1 MPFSAIPTL
10 SDEVVALLLV
20 GAEESLDDLETC
32 VLRIFPDALIDRAST
47 ASEARSWMARG
58 SYHMIMSGAELP
70 DGDGIALLEE
80 AHQTHRNAVRVLLGD
95 GLSSE
100 TTAAAINSGQVYRI
114 LSPPYTDS
122 IVERCVRNGLDWRQ
136 HGLAMRLLLDDQRQ
150 VHLALASSLSALER
164 TQRQMVHVERLA
176 TVGRLTS
183 GIIHEVRNQ
192 LTGLMGVFDTIRYEG
207 GPSSET
213 AKRGYEVVKRL
224 VARISSIESFAR
236 SGGWAYEMEDVSAGE
251 VVDQLHALYRLEI
264 GEPGLL
270 VAAKPI
276 VRAAVFHV
284 DAGKLVHA
292 ILSLVQEGHDR
303 FDAPINLRATLRS
316 DDALQIVLQASGAS
330 PRPRVRRP
338 DQGVSPLRTV
348 VQMIVEAHGG
358 RLVELDPDARRE
370 YVRITVPCAAIR
382 RVDPPLSKPDL
393 EETS

>member
-1 MPFSAIPTL
+1 LPFSPIPTL

-20 GAEESLDDLETC
+20 GGQESLDDLETS
-32 VLRIFPDALIDRAST
+32 VLRIFADALIDRAST
-47 ASEARSWMARG
+47 SSGARSWMARG
-58 SYHMIMSGAELP
+58 GYHMIMCAAELP

-80 AHQTHRNAVRVLLGD
+80 AHQSHRNAVRVLLGD

-100 TTAAAINSGQVYRI
+100 TAAAAINSGQVYRI

-122 IVERCVRNGLDWRQ
+122 VVERCVRNGLDWRQ
-136 HGLAMRLLLDDQRQ
+136 HGLAMRLLLDDQRE

-207 GPSSET
+207 GPSTET

-236 SGGWAYEMEDVSAGE
+236 GGGWAYEMEDVSAGE
-251 VVDQLHALYRLEI
+251 VLDQLHALYRLEV

-270 VAAKPI
+270 VAAKPE
-276 VRAAVFHV
+276 VRDALFHV
-284 DAGKLVHA
+284 DAGKLVHV
-292 ILSLVQEGHDR
+292 ILALAQEGHDR
-303 FDAPINLRATLRS
+303 FNAPINLRATLRS
-316 DDALQIVLQASGAS
+316 DDALQIVLQASASS

-338 DQGVSPLRTV
+338 DEGASPLRTV

-358 RLVELDPDARRE
+358 RLVDLDPDARRE

-382 RVDPPLSKPDL
+382 RVDQPPTQSGP
-393 EETS
+393 EGAS